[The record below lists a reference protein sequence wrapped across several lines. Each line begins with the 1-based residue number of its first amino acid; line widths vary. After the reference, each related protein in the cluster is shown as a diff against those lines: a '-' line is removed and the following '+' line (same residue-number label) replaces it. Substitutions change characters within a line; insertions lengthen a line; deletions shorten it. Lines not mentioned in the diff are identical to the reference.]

1 LVKNS
6 LIFTK
11 KSGINVFQ
19 LFLVKINISVK
30 HFFLIVFAIFIIQNS
45 FAQNN
50 LPSVE
55 LRNLKGQKVNLNSL
69 HQKGKYLIISF
80 WATWC
85 VPCRKETEK
94 INALLPEWQKQK
106 DVEMIAISIDD
117 SRTAPKVK
125 SFVQTQKWN
134 FPVYLDVNS
143 DTKRALNYQA
153 VPYLIVLDK
162 EGKIIY
168 RHNGYKPGDENE
180 VFEALK

>member
-1 LVKNS
+1 MKNIS
-6 LIFTK
+6 L
-11 KSGINVFQ
+11 
-19 LFLVKINISVK
+19 LFLI
-30 HFFLIVFAIFIIQNS
+30 IFSLQNVS
-45 FAQNN
+45 AQNA

-55 LRNLKGQKVNLNSL
+55 LKNLKGEKVNLNTL
-69 HQKGKYLIISF
+69 HHKGKYLIISF

-153 VPYLIVLDK
+153 VPYLIVVDK
-162 EGKIIY
+162 DGKIIY
-168 RHNGYKPGDENE
+168 RHNGYKPGDEQE